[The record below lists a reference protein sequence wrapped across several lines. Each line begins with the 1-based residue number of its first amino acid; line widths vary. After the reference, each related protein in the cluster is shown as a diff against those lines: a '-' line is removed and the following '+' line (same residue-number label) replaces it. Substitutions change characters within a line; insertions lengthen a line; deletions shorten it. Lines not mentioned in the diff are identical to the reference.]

1 MGWLQDIFPE
11 PGNDS
16 IEIERIRYDR
26 TYIIEIIGGYLM
38 SELSRNLI
46 HLRWLLKLIDFR
58 AASELSWGS
67 TVLATLYREMCGVT
81 PPNNAKIE
89 EYIEIWENRYDH
101 IPTREPIIVPE
112 LAKRRGPLNQRRRG
126 DGTSPSTAPKQLLGP
141 LPQATTPTP

>member
-46 HLRWLLKLIDFR
+46 HLSQNRRLPITTTIMG
-58 AASELSWGS
+58 SISLSIFTS
-67 TVLATLYREMCGVT
+67 SSK
-81 PPNNAKIE
+81 PPI
-89 EYIEIWENRYDH
+89 Y
-101 IPTREPIIVPE
+101 IPTHNEVSYVGIPTTLEDIR
-112 LAKRRGPLNQRRRG
+112 LLLDQRSE
-126 DGTSPSTAPKQLLGP
+126 THVSIK
-141 LPQATTPTP
+141 